1 MAVSIAETPTSRS
14 ATEGVDNNAS
24 ATLEYIVQGTDDDA
38 VVHAQVQA
46 TIPAFYRGLSFQSYS
61 IDPVHVDETDA
72 IGYWDVSAQYGVKDP
87 KESTYTFDTGGG
99 TQHITQSLQTKGS
112 YPAPGFGAPNFG
124 GAIGVTHDDVE
135 GVDITV
141 PVYNFSETHYIDDA
155 LVTDAYKGTLFF
167 LTGKTNQ
174 AAFRNFAVGEVLF
187 LGASGT
193 KRGKD
198 DWEITFKFAASPN
211 VTNLQIGPITV
222 ASKRGWE
229 LLWVRYTDVEDSAAK
244 MLVKQP
250 VAAYVEQVYEEGD
263 FSGLGIS

>member
-1 MAVSIAETPTSRS
+1 MTAVIAEKPTSRS
-14 ATEGVDNNAS
+14 ATEGVDSNAS
-24 ATLEYIVQGTDDDA
+24 TTLQYIVRGTDDDSA
-38 VVHAQVQA
+38 VHALVQA
-46 TIPAFYRGLSFQSYS
+46 TIPAFYRGLAYQTYS
-61 IDPVHVDETDA
+61 IDPVHVNEADA
-72 IGYWDVSAQYGVKDP
+72 VGYWDISAQYGVKDP
-87 KESTYTFDTGGG
+87 KESTFTFDTGGG
-99 TQHITQSLQTKGS
+99 TQHITQSLATKGR
-112 YPAPGFGAPNFG
+112 YPAPGFVAPDFA
-124 GAIGVTHDDVE
+124 GAIGVTHEDVE

-174 AAFRNFAVGEVLF
+174 AVFRNFAVGEVLF

-211 VTNLQIGPITV
+211 VTDLQIGPITV

>member
-1 MAVSIAETPTSRS
+1 M
-14 ATEGVDNNAS
+14 VD
-24 ATLEYIVQGTDDDA
+24 LL
-38 VVHAQVQA
+38 
-46 TIPAFYRGLSFQSYS
+46 R
-61 IDPVHVDETDA
+61 
-72 IGYWDVSAQYGVKDP
+72 
-87 KESTYTFDTGGG
+87 
-99 TQHITQSLQTKGS
+99 KGS
-112 YPAPGFGAPNFG
+112 EWLEQQRVA
-124 GAIGVTHDDVE
+124 HEDVE
-135 GVDITV
+135 GVDITA

-155 LVTDAYKGTLFF
+155 LVTDAYKGTLFL

-211 VTNLQIGPITV
+211 VTNLQIGSITV

-229 LLWVRYTDVEDSAAK
+229 LLWVRYTDVEDLTAR

-263 FSGLGIS
+263 FSGLGI